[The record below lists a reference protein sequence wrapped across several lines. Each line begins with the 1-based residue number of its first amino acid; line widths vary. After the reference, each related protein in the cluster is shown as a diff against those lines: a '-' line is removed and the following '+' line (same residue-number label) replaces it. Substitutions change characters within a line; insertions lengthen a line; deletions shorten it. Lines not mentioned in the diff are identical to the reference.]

1 MVLRKKA
8 SDDYHHGNLAT
19 ALLDAVEALAAKFG
33 LEAISLR
40 ACAKSVGVSPA
51 AAFRH
56 YADKRA
62 LLTAFASRG
71 LETLANNM
79 QAAREQARE
88 NGEHEY
94 LAVGMAYVSFAL
106 DQPSKYQVIWR
117 QELLDQTDPD
127 YQHATAR
134 LAGHLASG
142 FADSLPDDDPNAMSQ
157 HELLAWAS
165 VHGVASLMI
174 DGPVGRGQ
182 SRDNKI
188 AIARN
193 MLVALSPAL
202 TLTSRDS
209 E

>member
-1 MVLRKKA
+1 MVVRKKA
-8 SDDYHHGNLAT
+8 SQDYHHGNLAT

-33 LEAISLR
+33 LEAVSLR

-71 LETLANNM
+71 LETLADNM
-79 QAAREQARE
+79 QAAREQARAAD
-88 NGEHEY
+88 EHEY

-117 QELLDQTDPD
+117 QELLDQADPD
-127 YQHATAR
+127 YQQATSR
-134 LAGHLASG
+134 LAAHLASG
-142 FADSLPDDDPNAMSQ
+142 FADSLPDDNPKEMSE

-182 SRDNKI
+182 DRPTKLD
-188 AIARN
+188 IARN
-193 MLVALSPAL
+193 MLIALSPAL
-202 TLTSRDS
+202 SAAGS
-209 E
+209 QH